1 MATKAA
7 WRSGGLAVGLVIGLV
22 VGMTVAR
29 GASLLTARPRDGQD
43 PDIHSE
49 YVKIASG
56 TDSISAYISYPQR
69 AEPVPAMIVI
79 HEIFGMSDF
88 VRDVTHKL
96 ALQGYVAIA
105 PDLLSRRG
113 GAPASPDS
121 ARKLIA
127 SLHPDTITLDLD
139 AAATYV
145 KGLKA
150 VDGAKIGV
158 IGFCWGGGESLRY
171 AAHNQSLKAF
181 VMCYGPVPKTYFD
194 YADIR
199 ASGFGVYADRDGRVT
214 EGVYNLIRDMHK
226 VHVEYRFKVYENT
239 THGFMRTRQPPK
251 AEAEAWAD
259 ILAFLKV
266 ALNKF

>member
-1 MATKAA
+1 M
-7 WRSGGLAVGLVIGLV
+7 VGLVI
-22 VGMTVAR
+22 GMTVAR

-69 AEPVPAMIVI
+69 TEPGPAMLVI
-79 HEIFGMSDF
+79 HEAFGMSDF
-88 VRDVTHKL
+88 VRDVTHKI
-96 ALQGYVAIA
+96 AVQGYAAIA

-113 GAPASPDS
+113 GTPANPDS

-127 SLHPDTITLDLD
+127 SLNPDTISLDLD

-145 KGLKA
+145 KGLKE
-150 VDGAKIGV
+150 VDGAKIGA
-158 IGFCWGGGESLRY
+158 IGFGWGGGEALRY

-181 VMCYGPVPKTYFD
+181 VMCYGPIPKAYFD

-199 ASGFGVYADRDGRVT
+199 ASGFGVFADRDGRVT
-214 EGVYNLIRDMHK
+214 QAVYNLIRDFHK
-226 VHVEYRFKVYENT
+226 VHAVYQFKVYNNT

-251 AEAEAWAD
+251 AEAEAWTD

>member
-1 MATKAA
+1 M
-7 WRSGGLAVGLVIGLV
+7 VGLVLGAMAGFAVSFLS
-22 VGMTVAR
+22 AR
-29 GASLLTARPRDGQD
+29 SPNLQD

-56 TDSISAYISYPQR
+56 TDSISAYISYPDR
-69 AEPVPAMIVI
+69 SEPVPAMIVI

-88 VRDVTHKL
+88 VRGVTHKL

-113 GAPASPDS
+113 GTPSSPDS

-150 VDGAKIGV
+150 VEGAKIGV

-181 VMCYGPVPKTYFD
+181 VMCYGPTPKTYFD
-194 YADIR
+194 YAKIR

-214 EGVYNLIRDMHK
+214 QGVYNLIRDLHK
-226 VHVEYRFKVYENT
+226 VQVDYRFKVYENT
-239 THGFMRTRQPPK
+239 AHGFLRTQQPPK
-251 AEAEAWAD
+251 AEAEAWTD